1 MISIRSICIGL
12 LIIGA
17 VIIVMMTTIKPFK
30 IREHF
35 DMESKCNHCCIN
47 NDNKTECNQNCYQN
61 GVVCECCK
69 KYNAVSLPT

>member
-1 MISIRSICIGL
+1 MVSIRVICIGL

-47 NDNKTECNQNCYQN
+47 SETNCENKCIFQN
-61 GVVCECCK
+61 GVVCDCCRNYK
-69 KYNAVSLPT
+69 